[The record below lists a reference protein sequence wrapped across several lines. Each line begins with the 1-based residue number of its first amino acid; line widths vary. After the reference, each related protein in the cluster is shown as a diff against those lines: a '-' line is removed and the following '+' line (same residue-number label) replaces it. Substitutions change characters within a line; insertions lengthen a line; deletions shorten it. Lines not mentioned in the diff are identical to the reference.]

1 MSDLNNTFDP
11 YDIEQ
16 KDMDTLADIIERY
29 LDQLQEVMI
38 IPKELEDQYGNGI
51 RKSIEVS
58 RKLIRKL
65 RKGDVS
71 VFKDPEE
78 WERYSI
84 I

>member
-1 MSDLNNTFDP
+1 MSDLNNSFDP

-38 IPKELEDQYGNGI
+38 IPKEIEDKYGNSI
-51 RKSIEVS
+51 RKSIEAS
-58 RKLIRKL
+58 RKLIKKL

>member
-84 I
+84 T

>member
-29 LDQLQEVMI
+29 LDQLEEVMI

-84 I
+84 T

>member
-29 LDQLQEVMI
+29 LDQLEEVMI